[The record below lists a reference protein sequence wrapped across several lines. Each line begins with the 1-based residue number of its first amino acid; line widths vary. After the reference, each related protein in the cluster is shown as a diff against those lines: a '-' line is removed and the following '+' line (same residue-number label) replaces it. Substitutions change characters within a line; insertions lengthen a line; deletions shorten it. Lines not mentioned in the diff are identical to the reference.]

1 MGNVDTDEHQQALEG
16 DWGKGEADT
25 CLCPVPRAVWLGTL
39 LPLEMGEGR
48 CHPHHSQIHSV
59 CSKEFPAQTSLCA
72 FSLTHVLAVCKDIR
86 ASSV

>member
-39 LPLEMGEGR
+39 LPLEMGECR
-48 CHPHHSQIHSV
+48 CHPHHSQD
-59 CSKEFPAQTSLCA
+59 SLCLQQGIPSPD
-72 FSLTHVLAVCKDIR
+72 FCVCFFPDTR